1 MRTRFLA
8 LLVLGGCAG
17 VGFHEAVPGDALTFE
32 GRLERAPLG
41 LSPAD
46 LAALPPARIRGTD
59 PAAGAPA
66 AFTGAA
72 MAPLIEDGGLPLK
85 RGADLLAFHGAGGRR
100 AAVPVNAVRQMRP
113 VLAAE
118 ADGRAVGGPADGRHL
133 AWPDVDSPGLATDPR
148 LRWWWLRGVKRVE
161 ALSWEQADGRALRVP
176 PGAGDDAR
184 RGAEAFATSC
194 MTCHRVRG
202 VGGTAGPELTRFLAA
217 GEPAQLPGLL
227 SGHLAARSGY
237 RGVPDLPEAAVGRIA
252 AFLRAVALA
261 GEHQPA
267 EEEIREP
274 EVQPPPPLPGPGLRR
289 P

>member
-8 LLVLGGCAG
+8 LLALGGCAG

-32 GRLERAPLG
+32 GRLDRAPLG

-46 LAALPPARIRGTD
+46 LAALPPVGIRGTD
-59 PAAGAPA
+59 PASGAVA
-66 AFTGAA
+66 TFRGAA
-72 MAPLIEDGGLPLK
+72 VAPLLEDGGLPLR

-113 VLAAE
+113 VLASE
-118 ADGRAVGGPADGRHL
+118 VDGRPVGGPADGLLL
-133 AWPDVDSPGLATDPR
+133 AWPDVDAPGLATDPR

-161 ALSWEQADGRALRVP
+161 ALAWEESDGKALRVP

-194 MTCHRVRG
+194 MTCHRIRAR
-202 VGGTAGPELTRFLAA
+202 GGTAGPELTRFLAA
-217 GEPAQLPGLL
+217 GEPARLPALL
-227 SGHLAARSGY
+227 AGHLAARSGY
-237 RGVPDLPEAAVGRIA
+237 PGVPDPSAATAGWIA
-252 AFLRAVALA
+252 AFLRAVALSEE
-261 GEHQPA
+261 GQPPG
-267 EEEIREP
+267 EEIREP
-274 EVQPPPPLPGPGLRR
+274 EVRPPPPIPAPGLRR

>member
-8 LLVLGGCAG
+8 LLALGGCAG
-17 VGFHEAVPGDALTFE
+17 VAFHEAVPGDALTFE
-32 GRLERAPLG
+32 GRLDRAPLG

-46 LAALPPARIRGTD
+46 LEALPPARIRGTD
-59 PAAGAPA
+59 PATGREATFAGAA
-66 AFTGAA
+66 V
-72 MAPLIEDGGLPLK
+72 APLLEDGGLPLK

-118 ADGRAVGGPADGRHL
+118 EDGRTVGGPADGRLL

-161 ALSWEQADGRALRVP
+161 ALSWEEADGRALRVP

-184 RGAEAFATSC
+184 RGADAFATSC
-194 MTCHRVRG
+194 MTCHRIRSR
-202 VGGTAGPELTRFLAA
+202 GGTTGPELTRFLAGA
-217 GEPAQLPGLL
+217 EPGRLPGLL
-227 SGHLAARSGY
+227 AGHLSARSGQP
-237 RGVPDLPEAAVGRIA
+237 GVPDLPAAAVGWIA
-252 AFLRAVALA
+252 SFLRAVALA
-261 GEHQPA
+261 DDGQPPG
-267 EEEIREP
+267 EEIREP
-274 EVQPPPPLPGPGLRR
+274 EVRPPPPLPGPGPRR

>member
-8 LLVLGGCAG
+8 LLALGGCAG

-32 GRLERAPLG
+32 GRLDRAPLG

-59 PAAGAPA
+59 PATGVPA
-66 AFTGAA
+66 TFTGAA
-72 MAPLIEDGGLPLK
+72 VAPLLEDGGLPLK
-85 RGADLLAFHGAGGRR
+85 RGADLLVFHGAGGRR
-100 AAVPVNAVRQMRP
+100 AAIPVNAVRQMRP

-118 ADGRAVGGPADGRHL
+118 VDGRPTGSEADGRLL

-148 LRWWWLRGVKRVE
+148 LGWWWLRGVKRIE
-161 ALSWEQADGRALRVP
+161 ALSWEESDGKALRVP

-194 MTCHRVRG
+194 MTCHRVRAR
-202 VGGTAGPELTRFLAA
+202 GGTAGPDLTRFLVTA
-217 GEPAQLPGLL
+217 EPGRLPGLL
-227 SGHLAARSGY
+227 AGHLAARSGQPA
-237 RGVPDLPEAAVGRIA
+237 VPDLPAAAVGRIA

-261 GEHQPA
+261 EDGQPP

-274 EVQPPPPLPGPGLRR
+274 EARPPAAAPGPGLLR